1 MRRYPHKF
9 ALWTI
14 LICGLAAPGHAEVH
28 VEGSPAAVRVSANQD
43 SVADVLTAMTTIFRV
58 KYRSAIPLETRAT
71 GTYSGSLSTV
81 LNSLL
86 ENYDYVIERRQ
97 QAIEIS
103 VFRVHGSV
111 PGFQPAAG
119 ASPSAVNISHERR

>member
-1 MRRYPHKF
+1 MQRYRHTF

-14 LICGLAAPGHAEVH
+14 FICALAAPGHAEVH
-28 VEGSPAAVRVSANQD
+28 VEGSPAGVHVSAKQD
-43 SVADVLTAMTTIFRV
+43 SVADVLAAIATIFRV
-58 KYRSAIPLETRAT
+58 KYSSAIPLETRAT

-86 ENYDYVIERRQ
+86 QNYDYVIERRQ

-103 VFRVHGSV
+103 VFRVHGTV
-111 PGFQPAAG
+111 PGLQPAG
-119 ASPSAVNISHERR
+119 AFPSAANISH